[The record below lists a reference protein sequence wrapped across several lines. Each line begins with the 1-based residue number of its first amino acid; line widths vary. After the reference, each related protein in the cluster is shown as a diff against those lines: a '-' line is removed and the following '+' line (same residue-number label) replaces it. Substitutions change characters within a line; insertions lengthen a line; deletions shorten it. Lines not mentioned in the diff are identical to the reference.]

1 MILENFLASLN
12 NLTNP
17 EAMLNLAQVLL
28 TWFLSHGIK
37 IGIILI
43 IASIIIRFIK
53 TFISKFL
60 RNLNNKALKFGKTES
75 KLEEK
80 RLETLEK
87 VSFTFLKT
95 IIWLIALITI
105 LPELGIEIAPLLAGL
120 GVGGLAL
127 GFGARS
133 LIQDYL
139 SGLFILLED
148 QYRVGEEVEIAG
160 TKGKVKNFNL
170 RMTTIIDAE
179 NTLHHI
185 PNSQIKKASNFSRKQ

>member
-1 MILENFLASLN
+1 MILGNFLA
-12 NLTNP
+12 NLINSTNP
-17 EAMLNLAQVLL
+17 KSMLNLSQILL

-37 IGIILI
+37 IGVILI
-43 IASIIIRFIK
+43 IAFIVIRFIK

-60 RNLNNKALKFGKTES
+60 RNLNNKALKFGKIES

-105 LPELGIEIAPLLAGL
+105 LSELGIEIAPLLAGL

-160 TKGKVKNFNL
+160 TKGRVKDFNL